1 MRRSKRD
8 DISHIKLLKASLSAS
23 VQNAAGPIGL
33 ALQHVI
39 LGKRK
44 SSAALAAFGVCVS
57 ISILG
62 TTVFQFLA
70 DGSTSQVGSLV
81 AKHLDENDEGK
92 KKALL
97 GKHRKKSLVV
107 SVLAGATAGA
117 ILLISGN
124 SLFSTLGETDQ
135 MDIGRGYYAWR
146 CLSMPFKTS
155 SNAAVGIIGG
165 YGHVHVV
172 SVMNSVVAFLQVLM
186 VCVVLKASSSSEG
199 KGEKEAL
206 DALGLAYFV
215 VVMFHA
221 VLGWAIVYF
230 SRPKKIGLERTMRR
244 RRRRREMRRR
254 REAAEEE
261 GEEEEEE
268 SKKYFVDALNMFGR
282 SILLQLSFFIAMI
295 VASRKLPVAGLA
307 AHHLT
312 AQLWLVCSYIVDGFA
327 TIGTIYGSRLYSIK
341 SIKKLRSLTVRLLS
355 YGVSL
360 SFFFCVIFL
369 AFGTA
374 ARKLFVG
381 DELTNYYL
389 GKTWM
394 LVTFAQ
400 PVNAVVFVLDGL
412 MYATKSFAFAREV
425 MVAGVG
431 VVFLPTILSATLIND
446 GNSNSGAKVIARV
459 WTAKL
464 ALNVWRMLF
473 LSGRVFFWI
482 LKEEDRSDEEGE
494 EEEEE
499 EGENEG
505 ETSGSGS
512 DGENTEESLL
522 ESDIDDDAPLL
533 SL

>member
-1 MRRSKRD
+1 MRKRD
-8 DISHIKLLKASLSAS
+8 DISHVELLKASLSAS

-39 LGKRK
+39 LGKQK

-57 ISILG
+57 MSNLG
-62 TTVFQFLA
+62 TTVFQFLV

-81 AKHLDENDEGK
+81 AKHLDEDDEGK
-92 KKALL
+92 KKELL
-97 GKHRKKSLVV
+97 GKHAKKSLVV
-107 SVLAGATAGA
+107 SILAGATAGA
-117 ILLISGN
+117 LLLISGN

-135 MDIGRGYYAWR
+135 MDIGRGYYQWR

-155 SNAAVGIIGG
+155 SNAAVGITGG

-186 VCVVLKASSSSEG
+186 VCVVLRASSSEE

-230 SRPKKIGLERTMRR
+230 SRPKKIGLEQTM

-254 REAAEEE
+254 REAAEE
-261 GEEEEEE
+261 EEEEEE

-282 SILLQLSFFIAMI
+282 SILLQLSFFVAMI

-360 SFFFCVIFL
+360 GFFFCAIFL

-381 DELTNYYL
+381 DEQTNYYL

-431 VVFLPTILSATLIND
+431 VVFLPTVLSATLIND

-499 EGENEG
+499 NEG

>member
-1 MRRSKRD
+1 MLRRSEGD
-8 DISHIKLLKASLSAS
+8 DISHIEILKASLSAS

-44 SSAALAAFGVCVS
+44 SSSALAAFGVCVS
-57 ISILG
+57 ISNLG
-62 TTVFQFLA
+62 TTVFQFLV

-81 AKHLDENDEGK
+81 AKHLDETDEGK
-92 KKALL
+92 KKKLL
-97 GKHRKKSLVV
+97 GKHCKKSLVV

-117 ILLISGN
+117 LLLISGN
-124 SLFSTLGETDQ
+124 SLFSTLGETDR

-186 VCVVLKASSSSEG
+186 VCVVLHASSSSEG

-244 RRRRREMRRR
+244 RRIEMRRR

-261 GEEEEEE
+261 EEEEEE

-282 SILLQLSFFIAMI
+282 SILLQLSFFVAMI

-360 SFFFCVIFL
+360 GFFFCAIFL

-381 DELTNYYL
+381 DEQTNYYL

-482 LKEEDRSDEEGE
+482 LKEEDRSDEEE

-499 EGENEG
+499 DESEG

-522 ESDIDDDAPLL
+522 ESDMDDDAPLL

>member
-1 MRRSKRD
+1 MLRRSERD
-8 DISHIKLLKASLSAS
+8 DISHIELLKASLSAS

-44 SSAALAAFGVCVS
+44 SSSALAAFGVCVS
-57 ISILG
+57 ISNLG
-62 TTVFQFLA
+62 TTVFQFLV

-81 AKHLDENDEGK
+81 AKHLDETDEGK
-92 KKALL
+92 KKKLL
-97 GKHRKKSLVV
+97 GKHCKKSLVV
-107 SVLAGATAGA
+107 SILAGASAGA
-117 ILLISGN
+117 LLLVSGN
-124 SLFSTLGETDQ
+124 SLFSTLGETDR

-186 VCVVLKASSSSEG
+186 VCVVLHASSSSEG

-244 RRRRREMRRR
+244 RRIEMRRR

-261 GEEEEEE
+261 EEEEEE

-282 SILLQLSFFIAMI
+282 SILLQLSFFVAMI

-360 SFFFCVIFL
+360 GFFFCAIFL

-431 VVFLPTILSATLIND
+431 VVFLPTVLSATLIND

-482 LKEEDRSDEEGE
+482 LKEEDRSDEEE

-499 EGENEG
+499 DESEG

>member
-1 MRRSKRD
+1 MRSKRD
-8 DISHIKLLKASLSAS
+8 DISHVEILKASLSAS

-57 ISILG
+57 ISNLG
-62 TTVFQFLA
+62 TTVFQFLV

-97 GKHRKKSLVV
+97 GKHCKKSLVV

-117 ILLISGN
+117 LLLISGN
-124 SLFSTLGETDQ
+124 SLFSTLGETDR

-172 SVMNSVVAFLQVLM
+172 SVMNSVVAVLQVLDGLRR
-186 VCVVLKASSSSEG
+186 VKRVVVVRG
-199 KGEKEAL
+199 KRRERGVGRAR
-206 DALGLAYFV
+206 LAYFV

-244 RRRRREMRRR
+244 RRIEMRRR
-254 REAAEEE
+254 REAFEEE
-261 GEEEEEE
+261 EEEEEE

-360 SFFFCVIFL
+360 GF
-369 AFGTA
+369 
-374 ARKLFVG
+374 
-381 DELTNYYL
+381 
-389 GKTWM
+389 
-394 LVTFAQ
+394 
-400 PVNAVVFVLDGL
+400 
-412 MYATKSFAFAREV
+412 SFA
-425 MVAGVG
+425 
-431 VVFLPTILSATLIND
+431 
-446 GNSNSGAKVIARV
+446 
-459 WTAKL
+459 
-464 ALNVWRMLF
+464 
-473 LSGRVFFWI
+473 
-482 LKEEDRSDEEGE
+482 
-494 EEEEE
+494 
-499 EGENEG
+499 
-505 ETSGSGS
+505 
-512 DGENTEESLL
+512 
-522 ESDIDDDAPLL
+522 
-533 SL
+533 

>member
-1 MRRSKRD
+1 MRRKQD
-8 DISHIKLLKASLSAS
+8 DISHVKLLKASLSAS

-44 SSAALAAFGVCVS
+44 SSAVLAAFGVCVS
-57 ISILG
+57 ISNLG
-62 TTVFQFLA
+62 TTVFQFLV

-92 KKALL
+92 KKTLL
-97 GKHRKKSLVV
+97 EKHCKKCLVV

-117 ILLISGN
+117 ILLFSGN

-186 VCVVLKASSSSEG
+186 VCVVLNASSSSEG

-230 SRPKKIGLERTMRR
+230 SRPKKIGLERTV

-254 REAAEEE
+254 REAFEEE
-261 GEEEEEE
+261 GEEEEEEEEE

-360 SFFFCVIFL
+360 GFFFCVIFL
-369 AFGTA
+369 AFGSE
-374 ARKLFVG
+374 ARKLFAG
-381 DELTNYYL
+381 DEQTNYYL

-446 GNSNSGAKVIARV
+446 GNSSSGAKVIARV

-482 LKEEDRSDEEGE
+482 LKEEDRSDQEGE

-499 EGENEG
+499 ENEE
-505 ETSGSGS
+505 ETSDSGS
-512 DGENTEESLL
+512 DGEDTEESLL